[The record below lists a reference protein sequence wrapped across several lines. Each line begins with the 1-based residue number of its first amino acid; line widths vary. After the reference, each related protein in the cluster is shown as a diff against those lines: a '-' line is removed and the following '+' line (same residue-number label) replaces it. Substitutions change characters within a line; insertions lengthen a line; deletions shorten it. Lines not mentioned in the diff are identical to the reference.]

1 MYESRKHPPL
11 PLKRFIQ
18 RLITHFFA
26 AMTLL
31 GGSLIVG
38 MYGYER
44 LEQLSWRDAFLNSAM
59 LLGGMG
65 PVNTPT
71 TDAGKLFACLYLI
84 IGIGIIAALV
94 NNLLKGV
101 LARRVVKKHD
111 DEHDK

>member
-11 PLKRFIQ
+11 PWSRFVR
-18 RLITHFFA
+18 RLIAHFLA

-31 GGSLIVG
+31 GVSLFVG
-38 MYGYER
+38 MYGYQH

-71 TDAGKLFACLYLI
+71 TDAGKIFAGVYALYAGLFFLI
-84 IGIGIIAALV
+84 TVGIMFTP
-94 NNLLKGV
+94 V
-101 LARRVVKKHD
+101 LHRVMHTFHWD
-111 DEHDK
+111 DEP